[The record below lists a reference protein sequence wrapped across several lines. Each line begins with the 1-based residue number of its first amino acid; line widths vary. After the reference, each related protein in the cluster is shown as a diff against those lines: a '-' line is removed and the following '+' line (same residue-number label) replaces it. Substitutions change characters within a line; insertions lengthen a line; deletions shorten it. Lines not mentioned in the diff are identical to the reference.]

1 MVNRVLVWGF
11 RELLLSRS
19 TSLKSAH
26 RFVVG
31 DLRKKALEFGAS
43 GMRVIPLPQ
52 TAEAA
57 PRR

>member
-1 MVNRVLVWGF
+1 
-11 RELLLSRS
+11 
-19 TSLKSAH
+19 LKSAH